1 MDLAKLNPWNW
12 FKHEENDRQE
22 SQMPVTKKEASSLSV
37 NTGVNPLVHL
47 HREIDQLFNDTFNV
61 FGMPK
66 NSTTL
71 PLSNTLTD
79 SFSKL
84 YRPQLDI
91 SGDDK
96 EYKVALE
103 VPGLSESDLS
113 IEIKGD
119 RLIIKGQK
127 EEEHE
132 SKDKQFYRIERSFG
146 SFQRTLSLPDDANS
160 DAIKASLNEG
170 ILTLLIPRQAQPKQ
184 EVKRIDISS

>member
-22 SQMPVTKKEASSLSV
+22 SQIPVTKKEANNLSV
-37 NTGVNPLVHL
+37 NTGVSPLMQL
-47 HREIDQLFNDTFNV
+47 HREIDQLFNDTFNA
-61 FGMPK
+61 FGMLPT
-66 NSTTL
+66 STTL
-71 PLSNTLTD
+71 PLSNALTD
-79 SFSKL
+79 NFAKL

-96 EYKVALE
+96 EYKVELD
-103 VPGLSESDLS
+103 VPGLSEADLS

-119 RLIIKGQK
+119 MLIIKGQK

-160 DAIKASLNEG
+160 DAIKASLKEG
-170 ILTLLIPRQAQPKQ
+170 VLTLSIPRQAQSEQ
-184 EVKRIDISS
+184 DVKRIEISS

>member
-22 SQMPVTKKEASSLSV
+22 NQIPVTRKEANSLSA
-37 NTGVNPLVHL
+37 NTGTNPLWQL
-47 HREIDQLFNDTFNV
+47 HREIDQLFNDTFNA
-61 FGMPK
+61 FGMLP
-66 NSTTL
+66 SVTTS
-71 PLSNTLTD
+71 PLNKALTD
-79 SFSKL
+79 NFTAL
-84 YRPQLDI
+84 YRPKLDV
-91 SGDDK
+91 SGDDN
-96 EYKVALE
+96 EYKVVLD

-119 RLIIKGQK
+119 MLVIKGQK

-160 DAIKASLNEG
+160 EAIKASLKDG
-170 ILTLLIPRQAQPKQ
+170 VLTLSIPRQARSEQ
-184 EVKRIDISS
+184 EVKRIEISS